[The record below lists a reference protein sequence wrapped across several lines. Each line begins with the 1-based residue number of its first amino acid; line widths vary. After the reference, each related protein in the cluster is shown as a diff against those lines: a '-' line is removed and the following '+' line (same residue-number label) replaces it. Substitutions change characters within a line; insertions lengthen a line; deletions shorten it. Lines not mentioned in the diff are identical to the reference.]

1 VPAHQDNNRNTD
13 KKPVRK
19 SQIFAL
25 ANELSLDEE
34 NPFNQE
40 IQTKARLSQQYDN
53 NDKTQ
58 IFFEQDLD
66 ENEQQSF
73 HEHEYPSFSFNR
85 SSMTRTQNSQR
96 TKDTS
101 IDIE

>member
-1 VPAHQDNNRNTD
+1 MPAHQHNNKNTA

-25 ANELSLDEE
+25 ANDLSLDEE

-53 NDKTQ
+53 NEKT
-58 IFFEQDLD
+58 
-66 ENEQQSF
+66 
-73 HEHEYPSFSFNR
+73 
-85 SSMTRTQNSQR
+85 
-96 TKDTS
+96 
-101 IDIE
+101 